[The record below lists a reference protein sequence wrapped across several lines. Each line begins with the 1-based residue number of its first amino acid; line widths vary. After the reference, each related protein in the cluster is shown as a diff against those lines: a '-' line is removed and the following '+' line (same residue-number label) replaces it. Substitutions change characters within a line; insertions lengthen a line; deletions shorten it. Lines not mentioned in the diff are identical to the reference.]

1 MAKQLVV
8 AHRGASAIAPENTLL
23 AYKLAYEL
31 GADMIETDV
40 QETKDGTLV
49 CIHDYTVDR
58 TTNGRGTIAELT
70 YREIRDLDA
79 GNSEKIPTLD
89 EVLDY
94 VQGKMKINIELK
106 VTDIENKVLS
116 AVKTRNMIS
125 DVIIS
130 SFLHGTLISMKNLD
144 ASVSTAVLVS
154 KIRNDMISYV
164 IEHEANALNPD
175 FKNITPDIVAEA
187 HRNNIQVFP
196 WTVNDSGQMQ
206 ALYEMS
212 VDGIIT
218 NFPDVALLVLKNLRN

>member
-23 AYKLAYEL
+23 AHKLAYEL

-49 CIHDYTVDR
+49 CIHDYTVNR
-58 TTNGRGTIAELT
+58 TTNGCGAIAELT
-70 YREIRDLDA
+70 YREVRNLDA
-79 GNSEKIPTLD
+79 GNGQKIPTLD

-94 VQGKMKINIELK
+94 VRGKMKINIELK
-106 VTDIENKVLS
+106 VTDIEKEVLS
-116 AVKTRNMIS
+116 ALKARNMIS
-125 DVIIS
+125 DVTIS

-154 KIRNDMISYV
+154 KIRNEMISYV

-175 FKNITPDIVAEA
+175 YKNITPDIVIEA

-218 NFPDVALLVLKNLRN
+218 NFPDVALQVLKNLRI